1 MDVQV
6 RQALAVEASQT
17 IAAKYG
23 VPCGHPTILNDTNH
37 TIVHLNPF
45 PIVAKVSVEKRFRHA
60 SSSLERE
67 LVVAG
72 ATVHGGTGSERRSST
87 PNRISAPG

>member
-23 VPCGHPTILNDTNH
+23 VPHGHPTILKDTNH

-45 PIVAKVSVEKRFRHA
+45 PIVAKVSVEKRLRHA
-60 SSSLERE
+60 STSFRK
-67 LVVAG
+67 
-72 ATVHGGTGSERRSST
+72 GTSCRRT
-87 PNRISAPG
+87 G